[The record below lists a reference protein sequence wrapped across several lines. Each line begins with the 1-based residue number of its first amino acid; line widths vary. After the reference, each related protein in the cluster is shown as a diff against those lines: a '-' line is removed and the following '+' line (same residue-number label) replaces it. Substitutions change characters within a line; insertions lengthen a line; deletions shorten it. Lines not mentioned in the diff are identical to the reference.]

1 MRMRMKHHTRG
12 SIQLKE
18 DRDFNMRRRTRVMER
33 SLCNV
38 GLAARIITGEIFNCI
53 RVAYLGY
60 TVLKRHKQL
69 GMLERVFL
77 RFM

>member
-1 MRMRMKHHTRG
+1 
-12 SIQLKE
+12 
-18 DRDFNMRRRTRVMER
+18 MER

-38 GLAARIITGEIFNCI
+38 GHVARIITGEIFNCI